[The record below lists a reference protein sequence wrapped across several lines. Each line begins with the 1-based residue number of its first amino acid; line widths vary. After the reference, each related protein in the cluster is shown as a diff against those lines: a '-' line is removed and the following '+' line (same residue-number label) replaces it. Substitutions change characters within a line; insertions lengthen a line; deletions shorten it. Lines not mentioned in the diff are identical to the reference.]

1 MIIQHVE
8 PELNVS
14 ENVAVVASSPRLLT
28 TEYGEFIDSFDDVV
42 RFNRAPTD
50 GYEKHVGAK
59 TTIRVANNHVFG
71 NIPHTGWETDG
82 QPTFFIKEQEN
93 INVVWLGP
101 DARSPG
107 TSWESGWVNREDN
120 IHETSKP
127 FLSNYDEIYST
138 LNPITGIR
146 PSAGFGFLWLLIN
159 SGFKPSIFGF
169 GIGEEGCVHYWEL
182 NALSSHPFT
191 EEREVISKW
200 IDEGLVT
207 FYE

>member
-1 MIIQHVE
+1 MIVQHVE

-14 ENVAVVASSPRLLT
+14 ENVAIVASSPRLLT
-28 TEYGEFIDSFDDVV
+28 TEYGELIDSFDDVV

-50 GYEKHVGAK
+50 GYEKHVGTK

-93 INVVWLGP
+93 INVIWLGP
-101 DARSPG
+101 GASGGEP
-107 TSWESGWVNREDN
+107 GWVNREKN

-127 FLSNYDEIYST
+127 FLSDYDTIFSNLT
-138 LNPITGIR
+138 PMTNGTR
-146 PSAGFGFLWLLIN
+146 PSAGFGFLWLLLN
-159 SGFKPSIFGF
+159 SGLKPTIFGF
-169 GIGEEGCVHYWEL
+169 GVGEEGCVHYWEL
-182 NALSSHPFT
+182 NSVSSHLFT

-200 IDEGLVT
+200 VDEGLVI
-207 FYE
+207 FYK